1 MSAGD
6 VTIARDVASL
16 RAAVA
21 DWRREG
27 ARVALVPTMGALHA
41 GHMALVAAA
50 RAQADRV
57 VLSIFV
63 NPTQFAPTEDFD
75 AYPRTFD
82 ADLALFAESGGGCVY
97 APSAAVMYGAGFATR
112 VVPAGPASVGLEDV
126 VRPTHFAG
134 VATIVAKLV
143 LQCGPDVA
151 LFGEK
156 DWQQL
161 KVIARMAG
169 DLDLPVRI
177 VGVPTLREAD
187 GLALSSRNVY
197 LAPADRA
204 VAPRLHGALQDLAT
218 ALSRGENADVAVAR
232 ARETLVAAGF
242 DVDYVDVRDAETLA
256 APADATRPRRILA
269 AARLGRTR
277 LIDNVAVP

>member
-1 MSAGD
+1 MSGGN

-16 RAAVA
+16 RARVA
-21 DWRREG
+21 GWRRDG
-27 ARVALVPTMGALHA
+27 ATVALVPTMGALHA

-75 AYPRTFD
+75 AYPRAFD

-97 APSAAVMYGAGFATR
+97 VPSAAVMYGAGFATR
-112 VVPAGPASVGLEDV
+112 VIPAGPAVAGLEDV
-126 VRPTHFAG
+126 TRPTHFAG
-134 VATIVAKLV
+134 VATVVAKLI

-161 KVIARMAG
+161 KVITRMAG

-197 LAPADRA
+197 LAPAERA
-204 VAPRLHGALQDLAT
+204 LAPCLHGALQDLAA
-218 ALSRGENADVAVAR
+218 ALSHGEIAAVAVAR
-232 ARETLVAAGF
+232 ARAALAAAGF
-242 DVDYVDVRDAETLA
+242 DVDYVEVRDAETLV
-256 APADATRPRRILA
+256 PPGDAERPRRVLA